1 MSSAKCLTDSES
13 NQLLSFLEKRSEAR
27 TYLRD
32 YLIACLMLDAG
43 LRVGE
48 LVQLRWGDCLTLGS
62 VAQCLTIRKETTKGR
77 RSRTIPM
84 TARLRGSLTS
94 YRNELLQNTKSSIV
108 TSGKTLIETGYP
120 PAGDFLLE
128 AWPIFPT
135 PGRPDQH
142 ISTRCVE
149 KCLVCWS
156 MKSLGFR
163 VNPHMLRHTFGTELL
178 KVSDI
183 RIVQSLLGH
192 ASISTTQIYTHP
204 NSVDQKKAIDKLGRP
219 G

>member
-1 MSSAKCLTDSES
+1 MNSHKCLTDSES
-13 NQLLSFLEKRSEAR
+13 QQLLNWMEGRSAAR

-62 VAQCLTIRKETTKGR
+62 VAQCLTIRKETTKGK
-77 RSRTIPM
+77 RSRTIPF
-84 TARLRGSLTS
+84 TARLKGSLTS
-94 YRNELLQNTKSSIV
+94 YHREMLALQPTPPAKNELFIQCNQAYKSESFV
-108 TSGKTLIETGYP
+108 DEM
-120 PAGDFLLE
+120 
-128 AWPIFPT
+128 WPVFPT
-135 PGRPDQH
+135 PGRPDEH
-142 ISTRCVE
+142 ITTRCVE
-149 KCLVCWS
+149 KCLDKWS
-156 MKSLGFR
+156 KAALGYKI
-163 VNPHMLRHTFGTELL
+163 NPHVLRHTFGTNLL
-178 KVSDI
+178 RVSDI

-204 NSVDQKKAIDKLGRP
+204 NSADQRKAIDKLDRP